1 MRATKQFNNVDTQS
15 KITIN
20 TDELQAMLSCGRY
33 SAIQIGEAAEAR
45 IQIGNLL
52 ECRKDQKLH
61 QLYFCIGD
69 CRMNTYLTIMVTVLV
84 LTQIVRIVQNTI
96 QLRRQYKLFQ
106 AQLGQLDDI
115 TQEDLD
121 MQRRAYRLIV
131 DYLERHE
138 K

>member
-1 MRATKQFNNVDTQS
+1 
-15 KITIN
+15 
-20 TDELQAMLSCGRY
+20 
-33 SAIQIGEAAEAR
+33 
-45 IQIGNLL
+45 
-52 ECRKDQKLH
+52 
-61 QLYFCIGD
+61 
-69 CRMNTYLTIMVTVLV
+69 MNIYLTMMVTVLV
-84 LTQIVRIVQNTI
+84 FTQIVRIVQNTI